1 MMARSLLRLVA
12 LFAVVDGLRVTAVTR
27 RTIIGT
33 SGLAVASGFSKPAAA
48 SKFPQHVEDLDK
60 AAAARDIGATRAAL
74 KILGLPDDEVSA
86 ATAISPTGDI
96 SKLRPKVQNVQSALT
111 SFKVTIAAPP
121 AESDYEVK
129 IMWLR
134 NPVGGGLVAV
144 REFKAKG
151 GVREAA
157 SLAASVPK
165 ALGVSRVVPCVFS
178 ERHGVVVG
186 DEITLTD

>member
-1 MMARSLLRLVA
+1 MSVLTWSHSSRCRQSAPKRASRSSRGSEFPPLTCCLVA
-12 LFAVVDGLRVTAVTR
+12 ICSG
-27 RTIIGT
+27 IG
-33 SGLAVASGFSKPAAA
+33 GGASSSCA
-48 SKFPQHVEDLDK
+48 SVGPNDL
-60 AAAARDIGATRAAL
+60 
-74 KILGLPDDEVSA
+74 
-86 ATAISPTGDI
+86 
-96 SKLRPKVQNVQSALT
+96 
-111 SFKVTIAAPP
+111 APP